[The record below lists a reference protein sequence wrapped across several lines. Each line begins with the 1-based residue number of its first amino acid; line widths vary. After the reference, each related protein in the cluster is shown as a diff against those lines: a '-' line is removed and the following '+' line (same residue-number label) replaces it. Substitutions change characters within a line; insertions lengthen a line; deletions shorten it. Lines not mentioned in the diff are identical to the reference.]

1 MQILQQFLARKN
13 NTIALGLVIAMILWI
28 GSGLWVK
35 SIHTHNS
42 ESASESPSIARVA
55 ATFSESQAFA
65 QPLKVRARSEANRK
79 VLVRAQIG
87 GLVAAVPV
95 VEGAHVVTGEVIC
108 QLAKEDRQL
117 RFEEAVTTQEKAQMD
132 YTGAQRLKS
141 AGYQSR
147 SAIAAAKSALDS
159 AKALQYRRA
168 LDLDNLKIQAP
179 FNGIV
184 DTRQVE
190 VGDLMERGDPCAT
203 VLELNPLIIS
213 GQVSETDIGQLR
225 VGSKA
230 EVKLLNGQTAN
241 GILRFIGYDSDLI
254 TRTFRIEVAVPNPNA
269 VLRSGITAEVVLYK
283 EEDNAHRLSPALL
296 LLDDAG
302 SLGLRILDS
311 DHRVVFQPVEIVGG
325 DTAGVWVRGLPAK
338 ALVISV
344 GQHYVNEGDKVVAT
358 IVERSIVD
366 QSKNTSVAL

>member
-1 MQILQQFLARKN
+1 MQTLQQFLARKN
-13 NTIALGLVIAMILWI
+13 NTIALGLVVAMLLWI

-35 SIHTHNS
+35 SIRTDDRELTS
-42 ESASESPSIARVA
+42 ELPSVARVVA
-55 ATFSESQAFA
+55 HYSEAQAFA

-79 VLVRAQIG
+79 VLVRAQIS

-95 VEGAHVVTGEVIC
+95 VEGALVAAGDIIC
-108 QLAKEDRQL
+108 QLATEDRQL
-117 RFEEAVTTQEKAQMD
+117 RFEEAVAAQEKAQMD

-147 SAIAAAKSALDS
+147 TAIAAAKAALDS

-184 DTRQVE
+184 DTRQVD

-203 VLELNPLIIS
+203 LLELDPLIIS
-213 GQVSETDIGQLR
+213 GQVSEVDVGRLR
-225 VGSKA
+225 LNSKA
-230 EVKLLNGQTAN
+230 EVNLLNGQTVE
-241 GILRFIGYDSDLI
+241 GILRFISHESDLT
-254 TRTFRIEVAVPNPNA
+254 TRTFRIEVAVPNPNTA
-269 VLRSGITAEVVLYK
+269 LRSGITTEVLLYP
-283 EEDNAHRLSPALL
+283 DAGTAHRLSPALL

-302 SLGLRILDS
+302 SLGLRILDR

-325 DTAGVWVRGLPAK
+325 DTAGVWVRGLPVK

-344 GQHYVNEGDKVVAT
+344 GQHYVSEGEQVAAT
-358 IVERSIVD
+358 IVEQSNVK
-366 QSKNTSVAL
+366 QSKNTSEAL

>member
-1 MQILQQFLARKN
+1 MQTLQQCLSRKN
-13 NTIALGLVIAMILWI
+13 NTIALGLVVAMCLWI

-35 SIHTHNS
+35 SMRADS
-42 ESASESPSIARVA
+42 REAAAESPSAARVVA
-55 ATFSESQAFA
+55 HYSESQVFA

-87 GLVAAVPV
+87 GLVVAVPV
-95 VEGAHVVTGEVIC
+95 VEGAHVAAGEIIC
-108 QLAKEDRQL
+108 QLATEDRQL
-117 RFEEAVTTQEKAQMD
+117 LFEEAVTAQKKAQMD

-147 SAIAAAKSALDS
+147 TAIAAAKSALDS
-159 AKALQYRRA
+159 AKAVQHRRA
-168 LDLDNLKIQAP
+168 LDLDNLKLKAP
-179 FNGIV
+179 FSGIV

-190 VGDLMERGDPCAT
+190 VGDLMERGDACAT
-203 VLELNPLIIS
+203 LLELNPLIIS
-213 GQVSETDIGQLR
+213 GQVSETDVGRLR
-225 VGSKA
+225 LGSKA
-230 EVKLLNGQTAN
+230 EVRLLNGQTVE
-241 GILRFIGYDSDLI
+241 GILRFIGHDSDLT

-269 VLRSGITAEVVLYK
+269 LLRSGITADVLLYAGAGT
-283 EEDNAHRLSPALL
+283 AHRLSPALL

-311 DHRVVFQPVEIVGG
+311 DHRVVFQAVEIVGG

-344 GQHYVNEGDKVVAT
+344 GQHYVSEGEQVVTT
-358 IVERSIVD
+358 IVE
-366 QSKNTSVAL
+366 QSSVHQFDNTGVAL

>member
-42 ESASESPSIARVA
+42 ESASESPSVARVA

-95 VEGAHVVTGEVIC
+95 VEGAHVLTGEVIC

-241 GILRFIGYDSDLI
+241 GILRFIGHDSDLI

-358 IVERSIVD
+358 IVERSSVD